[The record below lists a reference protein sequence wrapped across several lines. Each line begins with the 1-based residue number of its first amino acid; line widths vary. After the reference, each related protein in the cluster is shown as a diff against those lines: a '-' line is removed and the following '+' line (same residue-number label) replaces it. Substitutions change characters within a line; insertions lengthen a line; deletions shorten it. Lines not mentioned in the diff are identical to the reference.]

1 MTCSHAIL
9 PMNEAYMPTENSNAI
24 LYRIRVAI
32 PVYVYD
38 TFDYT
43 VSAEQYAQAQIGAR
57 VAISFGR
64 QNLVGIIT
72 EKVDPNEAF
81 TGQFKLKPIT
91 ELLDQESILDQQ
103 VLTLLT
109 WSAQYYQFP
118 IGEVMQS
125 ALPTLLRQGRALDIL
140 FHLWK
145 IIPHNDPNAL
155 LKRSQKQYDAY
166 QVLKL
171 HPHGAT
177 ENILNLSGVE
187 TSTLKALEKKGLVE
201 CCLEPHDFTPTPV
214 QLAQVPLTPNEDQ
227 KKAIQQILK
236 AQHHYQAFLLDGLTG
251 SGKTE
256 VYLQVMHEV
265 LKQGKQVLVLVPEI
279 GLTPQTVARFKSR
292 FHCDVALL
300 HSGLNDSK
308 RLQAWQH
315 AQTGKASIIIGTRSA
330 IYTPLP
336 HLGLIIL
343 DEEHDLSFKQ
353 QEGFRYHTRDVALY
367 RGHLQNCPVILGSAT
382 PSIDSYHLVES
393 GKLHLLELNQR
404 AGIAVLP
411 KMYVVD
417 LKVAKKKH
425 GLSQTLIEQIKH
437 TLERKEQVLIFL
449 NRRGYAPIL
458 MCESCGWQANCPHC
472 DAHFTLHSQPYHH
485 LHCHHCGTI
494 NRLPDHCPACQKQ
507 SLKTIGAGTA
517 KLEEHLQE
525 LFPHHE
531 VIRVDRDSTS
541 RVGSWQ
547 KIYDRIQQNKPSI
560 LLGTQMLAKG
570 HHFPHVTL
578 VAILDIDAGLLSVDP
593 RAPERTAQLI
603 VQVAGR
609 AGRGEHK
616 GSVYLQSL
624 RPDHPMLTTLIEHD
638 YRTVAKQ
645 MLADRKI
652 ALLPPYRYA
661 VLVRVESKDR
671 DYSQQF
677 LADIAQ
683 ELRTIAGDLVDIWG
697 PIPAP
702 MERKAGRYRAHM
714 VILSTDRAK
723 LHFYLRQWWQQVV
736 HLPRQHLLRLSIDVD
751 PQEFS

>member
-1 MTCSHAIL
+1 
-9 PMNEAYMPTENSNAI
+9 MPNQNSNAI

-32 PVYVYD
+32 PVYIYD

-43 VSAEQYAQAQIGAR
+43 LSAEQYVQAQVGAR

-72 EKVDPNEAF
+72 EKLDPNEAF
-81 TGQFKLKPIT
+81 TGQFKLKAIT
-91 ELLDQESILDQQ
+91 ELLDNEAILDQK

-118 IGEVMQS
+118 IGEVIQS

-140 FHLWK
+140 FHQWK
-145 IIPHNDPNAL
+145 VIPHDDPNGL

-166 QVLKL
+166 QILKL
-171 HPHGAT
+171 HPHGTT

-187 TSTLKALEKKGLVE
+187 TATLKALEKKGLVQ
-201 CCLEPHDFTPTPV
+201 CQLEPHDFTPMPV
-214 QLAQVPLTPNEDQ
+214 QLAQMPLTANPDQ
-227 KKAIQQILK
+227 KQAIEQILK
-236 AQHHYQAFLLDGLTG
+236 SLHHYQAFLLDGLTG

-256 VYLQVMHEV
+256 VYLQVMYEV

-336 HLGLIIL
+336 RLGLIIL
-343 DEEHDLSFKQ
+343 DEEHDLSYKQ
-353 QEGFRYHTRDVALY
+353 QEGFRYHARDVALY
-367 RGHLQNCPVILGSAT
+367 RGHLQQCPVILGSAT

-393 GKLHLLELNQR
+393 GKLHLLELSQR
-404 AGIAVLP
+404 AGVASLP
-411 KMYVVD
+411 RMHVID
-417 LKVAKKKH
+417 LKVAKKQH
-425 GLSQTLIEQIKH
+425 GISQILIEQIRQ

-449 NRRGYAPIL
+449 NRRGYAPVLI
-458 MCESCGWQANCPHC
+458 CESCGWQANCPHC
-472 DAHFTLHSQPYHH
+472 DAHFTVHSQPYHY

-494 NRLPDHCPACQKQ
+494 QRLPEHCPECQQHTLK
-507 SLKTIGAGTA
+507 SLGAGTA
-517 KLEEHLQE
+517 KVEEHLNE
-525 LFPHHE
+525 LFPHHD

-547 KIYDRIQQNKPSI
+547 KIYDRIQQNKPTI

-578 VAILDIDAGLLSVDP
+578 VAILDIDAGLLSVDI

-616 GSVYLQSL
+616 GNVYLQSL

-638 YRTVAKQ
+638 YRTVAKH
-645 MLADRKI
+645 MLAERKI

-661 VLVRVESKDR
+661 ALVRVESKDR
-671 DYSQQF
+671 EYSQQF
-677 LADIAQ
+677 LSEIAQ
-683 ELRTIAGDLVDIWG
+683 QFRVMATDSVDIWG

-714 VILSTDRAK
+714 VILSADRAK

-736 HLPRQHLLRLSIDVD
+736 HLPRQHQLRLSIDVD

>member
-1 MTCSHAIL
+1 
-9 PMNEAYMPTENSNAI
+9 MPTENSHAP
-24 LYRIRVAI
+24 LYRIRVAL

-43 VSAEQYAQAQIGAR
+43 VNAEQYTQAQVGAR
-57 VAISFGR
+57 VLVSFGR
-64 QNLVGIIT
+64 QNLVGVMT

-81 TGQFKLKPIT
+81 TGQFKLKAIT
-91 ELLDQESILDQQ
+91 ELLDDEPILDSQL
-103 VLTLLT
+103 LTLLT

-125 ALPTLLRQGRALDIL
+125 ALPGLLRQGRALDIL

-145 IIPHNDPNAL
+145 ITPHDDPNAL

-171 HPHGAT
+171 HPHGTT
-177 ENILNLSGVE
+177 ENILNLSDVE
-187 TSTLKALEKKGLVE
+187 TATLKALEKKGLVE
-201 CCLEPHDFTPTPV
+201 CCLEPHDFTPTTM
-214 QLAQVPLTPNEDQ
+214 QLAQVPLTANVDQ
-227 KKAIQQILK
+227 KYAIQQILK
-236 AQHHYQAFLLDGLTG
+236 AQHHYQTFLLDGLTG

-256 VYLQVMHEV
+256 VYLQVMFEV
-265 LKQGKQVLVLVPEI
+265 LQQGKQVLVLVPEI

-300 HSGLNDSK
+300 HSGLNESK

-336 HLGLIIL
+336 KLGLIIL
-343 DEEHDLSFKQ
+343 DEEHDLSYKQ
-353 QEGFRYHTRDVALY
+353 QEGFRYHARDVALY
-367 RGHLQNCPVILGSAT
+367 RGHLQGCPVILGSAT
-382 PSIDSYHLVES
+382 PSTESYHLAEL

-404 AGIAVLP
+404 AGVAVLP
-411 KMYVVD
+411 KMHIID
-417 LKVAKKKH
+417 LKIAKKKH
-425 GLSQTLIEQIKH
+425 GISQTLIEQIKQ

-458 MCESCGWQANCPHC
+458 MCESCAWQANCPHC
-472 DAHFTLHSQPYHH
+472 DAHFTLHTQPYAY

-494 NRLPDHCPACQKQ
+494 NRLPEHCPECKKQ
-507 SLKTIGAGTA
+507 SLKTIGLGTA
-517 KLEEHLQE
+517 KLEEHLHE
-525 LFPHHE
+525 LFPHNE

-578 VAILDIDAGLLSVDP
+578 VAILDIDSGLLSVDL

-603 VQVAGR
+603 IQVAGR
-609 AGRGEHK
+609 SGRGEHK
-616 GSVYLQSL
+616 GSVYLQTL
-624 RPDHPMLTTLIEHD
+624 RPDHPMLTTLIEKD
-638 YRTVAKQ
+638 YRAVAKQ
-645 MLADRKI
+645 MLAERKI
-652 ALLPPYRYA
+652 AMLPPYRYA
-661 VLVRVESKDR
+661 ALVRVDSKDR
-671 DYSQQF
+671 AYSQQY
-677 LADIAQ
+677 LAEIAQ
-683 ELRTIAGDLVDIWG
+683 QLREMAADLIDIWG

-714 VILSTDRAK
+714 VILSADRAK
-723 LHFYLRQWWQQVV
+723 LHFYLRQWWQHVV
-736 HLPRQHLLRLSIDVD
+736 HLPRQHQLRLSIDVD

>member
-1 MTCSHAIL
+1 
-9 PMNEAYMPTENSNAI
+9 MPTENSHAP
-24 LYRIRVAI
+24 LYRIRVAL

-43 VSAEQYAQAQIGAR
+43 VNAEQYTQAQVGAR
-57 VAISFGR
+57 VLVSFGR
-64 QNLVGIIT
+64 QNLVGVMT

-81 TGQFKLKPIT
+81 TGQFKLKAIT
-91 ELLDQESILDQQ
+91 ELLDDEPILDSQL
-103 VLTLLT
+103 LTLLT

-125 ALPTLLRQGRALDIL
+125 ALPGLLRQGRALDIL

-145 IIPHNDPNAL
+145 ITPHDDPDAL

-171 HPHGAT
+171 HPHGTT

-187 TSTLKALEKKGLVE
+187 TATLKALEKKGLVE
-201 CCLEPHDFTPTPV
+201 CCLEPHDFTPTTM
-214 QLAQVPLTPNEDQ
+214 QLAQVPLTANVDQ
-227 KKAIQQILK
+227 KYAIQQILK
-236 AQHHYQAFLLDGLTG
+236 AQHHYQTFLLDGLTG

-256 VYLQVMHEV
+256 VYLQVMFEV
-265 LKQGKQVLVLVPEI
+265 LQQGKQVLVLVPEI

-300 HSGLNDSK
+300 HSGLNESK

-336 HLGLIIL
+336 KLGLIIL
-343 DEEHDLSFKQ
+343 DEEHDLSYKQ
-353 QEGFRYHTRDVALY
+353 QEGFRYHARDVALY
-367 RGHLQNCPVILGSAT
+367 RGHLQGCPVILGSAT
-382 PSIDSYHLVES
+382 PSTESYHLAEL

-404 AGIAVLP
+404 AGVAVLP
-411 KMYVVD
+411 KMHIID
-417 LKVAKKKH
+417 LKIAKKKH
-425 GLSQTLIEQIKH
+425 GISQTLIEQIKQ

-458 MCESCGWQANCPHC
+458 MCESCAWQANCPHC
-472 DAHFTLHSQPYHH
+472 DAHFTLHTKPYAY

-494 NRLPDHCPACQKQ
+494 NRLPEHCPECKKQ
-507 SLKTIGAGTA
+507 SLKTIGLGTA
-517 KLEEHLQE
+517 KLEEHLHE
-525 LFPHHE
+525 LFPHNE

-578 VAILDIDAGLLSVDP
+578 VAILDIDSGLLSVDL

-603 VQVAGR
+603 IQVAGR
-609 AGRGEHK
+609 SGRGEHK
-616 GSVYLQSL
+616 GSVYLQTL
-624 RPDHPMLTTLIEHD
+624 RPDHPMLTTLIEKD
-638 YRTVAKQ
+638 YRAVAKQ
-645 MLADRKI
+645 MLAERKI
-652 ALLPPYRYA
+652 AMLPPYRYA
-661 VLVRVESKDR
+661 ALVRVDSKDR
-671 DYSQQF
+671 AYSQQY
-677 LADIAQ
+677 LAEIAQ
-683 ELRTIAGDLVDIWG
+683 QLREKAADLIDIWG

-714 VILSTDRAK
+714 VILSADRAK
-723 LHFYLRQWWQQVV
+723 LHFYLRQWWQHVV
-736 HLPRQHLLRLSIDVD
+736 HLPRQHQLRLSIDVD

>member
-1 MTCSHAIL
+1 
-9 PMNEAYMPTENSNAI
+9 MPNQNSSAVV
-24 LYRIRVAI
+24 YRIRVAI
-32 PVYVYD
+32 PVYIYD

-43 VSAEQYAQAQIGAR
+43 LSAEQYPQAQVGAR
-57 VAISFGR
+57 VAVSFGR
-64 QNLVGIIT
+64 QNLIGIIT
-72 EKVDPNEAF
+72 EKLDPNEAF
-81 TGQFKLKPIT
+81 TGQFKLKAIT
-91 ELLDQESILDQQ
+91 ELLDNEAILDQQ

-140 FHLWK
+140 FHQWK
-145 IIPHNDPNAL
+145 VIPHDDPNGL

-166 QVLKL
+166 QILKL
-171 HPHGAT
+171 HPHGTT

-187 TSTLKALEKKGLVE
+187 TATLKALEKKGLVQ
-201 CCLEPHDFTPTPV
+201 CQLEPHDFTPMPV
-214 QLAQVPLTPNEDQ
+214 QLAQMPLTANPDQ
-227 KKAIQQILK
+227 KQAIQQILK
-236 AQHHYQAFLLDGLTG
+236 SLHHYQAFLLDGLTG

-256 VYLQVMHEV
+256 VYLQVMYEV

-315 AQTGKASIIIGTRSA
+315 AQTGKASIVIGTRSA

-343 DEEHDLSFKQ
+343 DEEHDLSYKQ
-353 QEGFRYHTRDVALY
+353 QEGFRYHARDVALY
-367 RGHLQNCPVILGSAT
+367 RGHLQQCPVILGSAT

-404 AGIAVLP
+404 AGVASLP
-411 KMYVVD
+411 RMHVID
-417 LKVAKKKH
+417 LKVAKKQH
-425 GLSQTLIEQIKH
+425 GISQILIEQIRQ

-449 NRRGYAPIL
+449 NRRGYAPVLI
-458 MCESCGWQANCPHC
+458 CESCGWQANCPHC
-472 DAHFTLHSQPYHH
+472 DAHFTVHSQPYHY

-494 NRLPDHCPACQKQ
+494 QRLPEHCPECQQHTLK
-507 SLKTIGAGTA
+507 SLGAGTA
-517 KLEEHLQE
+517 KVEQHLNE
-525 LFPHHE
+525 LFPHHD

-547 KIYDRIQQNKPSI
+547 KIYDRIQQNKPTI

-578 VAILDIDAGLLSVDP
+578 VAILDIDAGLLSVDI

-616 GSVYLQSL
+616 GNVYLQSL

-638 YRTVAKQ
+638 YRTVAKH
-645 MLADRKI
+645 MLAERKI

-661 VLVRVESKDR
+661 ALVRVESKDR
-671 DYSQQF
+671 EYSQQF
-677 LADIAQ
+677 LSEIAQ
-683 ELRTIAGDLVDIWG
+683 QFRVMATDSVDIWG

-714 VILSTDRAK
+714 VILSADRAK

-736 HLPRQHLLRLSIDVD
+736 HLPRQHQLRLSIDVD

>member
-1 MTCSHAIL
+1 
-9 PMNEAYMPTENSNAI
+9 MPTENSHAP
-24 LYRIRVAI
+24 LYRIRVAL

-43 VSAEQYAQAQIGAR
+43 VNAEQYTQAQVGAR
-57 VAISFGR
+57 VLVSFGR
-64 QNLVGIIT
+64 QNLVGVMT

-81 TGQFKLKPIT
+81 TGQFKLKAIT
-91 ELLDQESILDQQ
+91 ELLDDEPILDSQL
-103 VLTLLT
+103 LTLLT

-125 ALPTLLRQGRALDIL
+125 ALPGLLRQGRALDIL

-145 IIPHNDPNAL
+145 ITPHDDPDAL

-171 HPHGAT
+171 HPHGTT

-187 TSTLKALEKKGLVE
+187 TATLKALEKKGLVE
-201 CCLEPHDFTPTPV
+201 CCLEPHDFTPTTM
-214 QLAQVPLTPNEDQ
+214 QLAQVPLTANVDQ
-227 KKAIQQILK
+227 KYAIQQILK
-236 AQHHYQAFLLDGLTG
+236 AQHHYQTFLLDGLTG

-256 VYLQVMHEV
+256 VYLQVMFEV
-265 LKQGKQVLVLVPEI
+265 LQQGKQVLVLVPEI

-300 HSGLNDSK
+300 HSGLNESK

-336 HLGLIIL
+336 KLGLIIL
-343 DEEHDLSFKQ
+343 DEEHDLSYKQ
-353 QEGFRYHTRDVALY
+353 QEGFRYHARDVALY
-367 RGHLQNCPVILGSAT
+367 RGHLQGCPVILGSAT
-382 PSIDSYHLVES
+382 PSTESYHLAES

-404 AGIAVLP
+404 AGVAVLP
-411 KMYVVD
+411 KMHIID
-417 LKVAKKKH
+417 LKIAKKKH
-425 GLSQTLIEQIKH
+425 GISQTLIEQIKQ

-458 MCESCGWQANCPHC
+458 MCESCAWQANCPHC
-472 DAHFTLHSQPYHH
+472 DAHFTLHTQPYAY

-494 NRLPDHCPACQKQ
+494 NRLPEHCPECKKQ
-507 SLKTIGAGTA
+507 SLKTIGLGTA
-517 KLEEHLQE
+517 KLEEHLHE
-525 LFPHHE
+525 LFPHNE

-578 VAILDIDAGLLSVDP
+578 VAILDIDSGLLSVDL

-603 VQVAGR
+603 IQVAGR
-609 AGRGEHK
+609 SGRGEHK
-616 GSVYLQSL
+616 GSVYLQTL
-624 RPDHPMLTTLIEHD
+624 RPDHPMLTTLIEKD
-638 YRTVAKQ
+638 YRAVAKQ
-645 MLADRKI
+645 MLAERKI
-652 ALLPPYRYA
+652 AMLPPYRYA
-661 VLVRVESKDR
+661 ALVRVDSKDR
-671 DYSQQF
+671 AYSQQY
-677 LADIAQ
+677 LAEIAQ
-683 ELRTIAGDLVDIWG
+683 QLREMAADLIDIWG

-714 VILSTDRAK
+714 VILSADRAK
-723 LHFYLRQWWQQVV
+723 LHFYLRQWWQHVV
-736 HLPRQHLLRLSIDVD
+736 HLPRQHQLRLSIDVD

>member
-1 MTCSHAIL
+1 
-9 PMNEAYMPTENSNAI
+9 MPNQNSSAVV
-24 LYRIRVAI
+24 YRIRVAI
-32 PVYVYD
+32 PVYIYD

-43 VSAEQYAQAQIGAR
+43 LSAEQYPQAQVGAR
-57 VAISFGR
+57 VAVSFGR
-64 QNLVGIIT
+64 QNLIGIIT
-72 EKVDPNEAF
+72 EKLDPNEAF
-81 TGQFKLKPIT
+81 TGQFKLKAIT
-91 ELLDQESILDQQ
+91 ELLDNEAILDQK

-140 FHLWK
+140 FHQWK
-145 IIPHNDPNAL
+145 VIPHDDPNGL

-166 QVLKL
+166 QILKL
-171 HPHGAT
+171 HPHGTT

-187 TSTLKALEKKGLVE
+187 TATLKALEKKGLVQ
-201 CCLEPHDFTPTPV
+201 CQLEPHDFTPMPV
-214 QLAQVPLTPNEDQ
+214 QLAQMPLTANPDQ
-227 KKAIQQILK
+227 KQAIEQILK
-236 AQHHYQAFLLDGLTG
+236 SLHHYQAFLLDGLTG

-256 VYLQVMHEV
+256 VYLQVMYEV

-315 AQTGKASIIIGTRSA
+315 AQTGKASIVIGTRSA

-343 DEEHDLSFKQ
+343 DEEHDLSYKQ
-353 QEGFRYHTRDVALY
+353 QEGFRYHARDVALY
-367 RGHLQNCPVILGSAT
+367 RGHLQQCPVILGSAT

-393 GKLHLLELNQR
+393 GKLHLLELSQR
-404 AGIAVLP
+404 AGVASLP
-411 KMYVVD
+411 RMHVID
-417 LKVAKKKH
+417 LKVAKKQH
-425 GLSQTLIEQIKH
+425 GISQILIEQIRQ

-449 NRRGYAPIL
+449 NRRGYAPVLI
-458 MCESCGWQANCPHC
+458 CESCGWQANCPHC
-472 DAHFTLHSQPYHH
+472 DAHFTVHSQPYHY

-494 NRLPDHCPACQKQ
+494 QRLPEHCPECQQHTLK
-507 SLKTIGAGTA
+507 SLGAGTA
-517 KLEEHLQE
+517 KVEEQLNE
-525 LFPHHE
+525 LFPHHD

-547 KIYDRIQQNKPSI
+547 KIYDRIQQNKPTI

-578 VAILDIDAGLLSVDP
+578 VAILDIDAGLLSVDI

-616 GSVYLQSL
+616 GHVYLQSL

-638 YRTVAKQ
+638 YRTVAKH
-645 MLADRKI
+645 MLAERKI

-661 VLVRVESKDR
+661 ALVRVESKDR
-671 DYSQQF
+671 EYSQQF
-677 LADIAQ
+677 LSEIAQ
-683 ELRTIAGDLVDIWG
+683 QFRVMATDSVDIWG

-714 VILSTDRAK
+714 VILSADRAK

-736 HLPRQHLLRLSIDVD
+736 HLPRQHQLRLSIDVD